1 MNTSR
6 PRSID
11 SSKAKP
17 NRSYNLDLLDSD
29 DQLFDDFMG
38 EIPAALSEKSVNAN
52 KPCIEKDS
60 TAPEP
65 PPSQPPK
72 KRKKETK
79 KPENSEEKKDVKQP
93 TRLGNGRS
101 ACNHR
106 CKDKTM

>member
-38 EIPAALSEKSVNAN
+38 GSPAALSGESLNAN
-52 KPCIEKDS
+52 KPCIEKDP
-60 TAPEP
+60 TAPGP
-65 PPSQPPK
+65 LACQPPK
-72 KRKKETK
+72 KERKKCK
-79 KPENSEEKKDVKQP
+79 KPENSEGKEYVEQP
-93 TRLGNGRS
+93 TRLENGRW

-106 CKDKTM
+106 CKDKTT